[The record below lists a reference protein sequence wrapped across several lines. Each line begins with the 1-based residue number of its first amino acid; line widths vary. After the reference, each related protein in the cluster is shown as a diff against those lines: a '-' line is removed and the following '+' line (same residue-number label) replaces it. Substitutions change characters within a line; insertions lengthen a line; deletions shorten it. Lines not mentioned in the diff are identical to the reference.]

1 MEFHGYLA
9 GAGIASKSTSS
20 TDYGLGL
27 LGDTAQPEPLQIVKR
42 RESVLRGS
50 ATVGRCGGRG
60 GSGGGSSPRRTSGD
74 TDTSG
79 GSSAPELP
87 GGDAP
92 LTIPKRRRG
101 VSGGGSVVRR
111 SQISSSWTWSPCVRG
126 GGLAGIGPDA
136 YDEDSDGDSAV
147 GQARPSLQ
155 SRNVP
160 DVLLTQN
167 KTGSSFVS
175 RSPSGESFQATQQ
188 WSHSPPSYRSYA
200 HDGGDP
206 YSRANTCLPF
216 LSHAPFGRQQ
226 YHQSPPLADPLVL
239 VPCVTVVPE
248 CKGVDSGRRS
258 FWAAVQV
265 STQLT
270 RPEIMV
276 ARNRFG
282 DVWNGGGEQLQ
293 LTPRV
298 VHDNELGLHQFGYLY
313 DISLE
318 VFAVD
323 GSSLMEVLMDR
334 TAPTTLAPGD
344 KILALAHVEL
354 HSTQKPDFADFP
366 GQEHGRRH
374 DSEELI
380 RDLELQLGSTQAEFL
395 RVRLTYRHSG
405 FPQQQSQQQRQVPRG
420 GDSLMSSTTT
430 TTASN
435 HKIETQVIAAIERRS
450 STSPWSPSPASM
462 PNPLIQIVASC
473 WGVAAA
479 RDVMDRT
486 SVGRQSQAS
495 SRSCRSPAESSV
507 GRRPLSSIEGNAV
520 PTVPARRASLRKAR
534 AGSTADSG
542 SERERRTPDPA
553 HKLWT
558 QIRRASSTK
567 TPAPKPFS
575 TPAASFRGRE
585 PKNPN
590 GIVASRVEGLQQRQ
604 QQSQNSQGSTTE
616 PPNLWRKRD
625 PDARRESLRETALR
639 NRRSLGVD
647 TLRSL
652 VPSECGSNNDSQK
665 LLVQDSYQY
674 DPRSLRGNNS
684 KGKRE
689 AGGRW
694 GWGGWW

>member
-9 GAGIASKSTSS
+9 GAGIASKSTSN
-20 TDYGLGL
+20 TDCGLGL
-27 LGDTAQPEPLQIVKR
+27 LGDSAQPEPLQIVKR
-42 RESVLRGS
+42 RESVLRGP

-60 GSGGGSSPRRTSGD
+60 GDGGGGSPRRTSGD

-79 GSSAPELP
+79 GGS
-87 GGDAP
+87 DAP
-92 LTIPKRRRG
+92 LTIPKRRCG
-101 VSGGGSVVRR
+101 ASGSGSVVRK

-126 GGLAGIGPDA
+126 GGHSGIGPDA
-136 YDEDSDGDSAV
+136 YDDSDEDSAV
-147 GQARPSLQ
+147 SHARPSLQ
-155 SRNVP
+155 GRNVP
-160 DVLLTQN
+160 DVVLTQN
-167 KTGSSFVS
+167 KTGSSFIS

-188 WSHSPPSYRSYA
+188 RFHSPPSYNLYA

-226 YHQSPPLADPLVL
+226 YHQRPPLADPSVL

-248 CKGVDSGRRS
+248 CKGVDAGRRS

-282 DVWNGGGEQLQ
+282 DVWNGLGEQSQ
-293 LTPRV
+293 LMPRV
-298 VHDNELGLHQFGYLY
+298 VHDDELGFHQFGYLY
-313 DISLE
+313 DINLE

-354 HSTQKPDFADFP
+354 HPAQRPDFTDFP

-380 RDLELQLGSTQAEFL
+380 RDLELQLGSTRAEFL

-405 FPQQQSQQQRQVPRG
+405 FPQQQPQQQRQDVRG

-430 TTASN
+430 TTAN
-435 HKIETQVIAAIERRS
+435 THKIETQVVAAIERRS

-495 SRSCRSPAESSV
+495 GRSCRSPAESSV
-507 GRRPLSSIEGNAV
+507 GRRPLSSIQANVV
-520 PTVPARRASLRKAR
+520 PTVPVRRASLRKAR
-534 AGSTADSG
+534 TDSMADSG
-542 SERERRTPDPA
+542 SERERGTPDPA
-553 HKLWT
+553 HSIWS
-558 QIRRASSTK
+558 QMRRASSTK
-567 TPAPKPFS
+567 EAPGPKPFS
-575 TPAASFRGRE
+575 TPTASLRGRA

-590 GIVASRVEGLQQRQ
+590 GIVASRLEGLQQRQ
-604 QQSQNSQGSTTE
+604 KESKNSQGSTTE
-616 PPNLWRKRD
+616 PPNPWRKRD

-652 VPSECGSNNDSQK
+652 VPSECSSNNGSQK
-665 LLVQDSYQY
+665 PLVPSSHQY

>member
-9 GAGIASKSTSS
+9 GAGIASKITSN
-20 TDYGLGL
+20 TDCRLGL
-27 LGDTAQPEPLQIVKR
+27 LGDTVQPEPLQIVKR
-42 RESVLRGS
+42 RESVLRGP

-60 GSGGGSSPRRTSGD
+60 GGGPRRTSGD

-79 GSSAPELP
+79 GSAPELP

-101 VSGGGSVVRR
+101 ASGGGSVVRR
-111 SQISSSWTWSPCVRG
+111 SQISSSWTWSPCVRR
-126 GGLAGIGPDA
+126 GGLSGIGPDA
-136 YDEDSDGDSAV
+136 YDDSDDDSAV

-155 SRNVP
+155 SRPVP
-160 DVLLTQN
+160 DVVLTQN
-167 KTGSSFVS
+167 KTGSSFIS
-175 RSPSGESFQATQQ
+175 RSPSGESLQATQQ
-188 WSHSPPSYRSYA
+188 RLHSPPYYNPYA
-200 HDGGDP
+200 HDSGDP

-216 LSHAPFGRQQ
+216 VSHAPFRRQQ
-226 YHQSPPLADPLVL
+226 YHQSPPLADPSVL

-248 CKGVDSGRRS
+248 YKDIDAGRRS

-282 DVWNGGGEQLQ
+282 DVWNGGEKFQV
-293 LTPRV
+293 TPRV
-298 VHDNELGLHQFGYLY
+298 VHDDELGLHQFGYLY

-334 TAPTTLAPGD
+334 TAPKTLVPGD

-354 HSTQKPDFADFP
+354 HATRSPDLANFP
-366 GQEHGRRH
+366 GQQHGRRH

-405 FPQQQSQQQRQVPRG
+405 FPQQQAQQQRQDTNC

-430 TTASN
+430 TTAN
-435 HKIETQVIAAIERRS
+435 THKIETHVIAAIERRS
-450 STSPWSPSPASM
+450 SSSPWSPSPASM

-479 RDVMDRT
+479 RDVIDRT

-495 SRSCRSPAESSV
+495 SRSCRSPVESSM

-534 AGSTADSG
+534 ADSTADSG
-542 SERERRTPDPA
+542 SERERGTPDPA
-553 HKLWT
+553 HSIWS

-567 TPAPKPFS
+567 APGTKLLS
-575 TPAASFRGRE
+575 TPAVSVRGRG

-590 GIVASRVEGLQQRQ
+590 GIVASRLEGLQQRQ
-604 QQSQNSQGSTTE
+604 QESRNSQGPTTE
-616 PPNLWRKRD
+616 PPIPWRKRD

-652 VPSECGSNNDSQK
+652 VPSECSSNNGSQK
-665 LLVQDSYQY
+665 PLVQNSHQHDI
-674 DPRSLRGNNS
+674 RSLRGNNNN

>member
-9 GAGIASKSTSS
+9 GAGIASKSTSN
-20 TDYGLGL
+20 TDCGLGL
-27 LGDTAQPEPLQIVKR
+27 LGDTAQPKPLQIVKR
-42 RESVLRGS
+42 RESVLRGP
-50 ATVGRCGGRG
+50 ATVGRCGGR
-60 GSGGGSSPRRTSGD
+60 SGGGGGGSPRRTSGD
-74 TDTSG
+74 TDTSVG
-79 GSSAPELP
+79 SAPELP

-92 LTIPKRRRG
+92 LTIPKRRLG
-101 VSGGGSVVRR
+101 ASGSGSVVRR

-126 GGLAGIGPDA
+126 GGLSGIGPDA
-136 YDEDSDGDSAV
+136 YDDIDDDSAI

-155 SRNVP
+155 SKHVP
-160 DVLLTQN
+160 DVVLTQN
-167 KTGSSFVS
+167 KTGGSFAS

-188 WSHSPPSYRSYA
+188 RFQSPPCYNLYA

-216 LSHAPFGRQQ
+216 VSHAPFGRQQ
-226 YHQSPPLADPLVL
+226 YHQSPQLADPSVL

-248 CKGVDSGRRS
+248 CKGVDAGRRS

-282 DVWNGGGEQLQ
+282 DVWNGRGEQLQ
-293 LTPRV
+293 LTSRV
-298 VHDNELGLHQFGYLY
+298 VHDDELGLHQFGYLY

-318 VFAVD
+318 VFGVD

-354 HSTQKPDFADFP
+354 HSAQKLDFADFP
-366 GQEHGRRH
+366 GREHGRRH
-374 DSEELI
+374 DSEDLI
-380 RDLELQLGSTQAEFL
+380 RDLEFQLGSTRAEFL

-405 FPQQQSQQQRQVPRG
+405 FPQQQPQQQRQDHHG
-420 GDSLMSSTTT
+420 GESLMSSTTT
-430 TTASN
+430 TTAN
-435 HKIETQVIAAIERRS
+435 THKIETQVIAAIERRS
-450 STSPWSPSPASM
+450 STSPWSPSPTSI

-479 RDVMDRT
+479 RDVMNRT

-495 SRSCRSPAESSV
+495 SRSCRSPVESSV

-520 PTVPARRASLRKAR
+520 PTVPARRASLRKSR
-534 AGSTADSG
+534 ADSTADSG
-542 SERERRTPDPA
+542 SERGRGTPDPA
-553 HKLWT
+553 HSIWS

-567 TPAPKPFS
+567 APGPKPLS
-575 TPAASFRGRE
+575 TPAASSVRGRG

-590 GIVASRVEGLQQRQ
+590 GIVASRLEGLQPRQ
-604 QQSQNSQGSTTE
+604 QESKNSQGSMTE
-616 PPNLWRKRD
+616 QPNPWRRRD

-652 VPSECGSNNDSQK
+652 VPSECSSNNDSQK
-665 LLVQDSYQY
+665 PFVQSSHQY
-674 DPRSLRGNNS
+674 DLRSLRGNNS